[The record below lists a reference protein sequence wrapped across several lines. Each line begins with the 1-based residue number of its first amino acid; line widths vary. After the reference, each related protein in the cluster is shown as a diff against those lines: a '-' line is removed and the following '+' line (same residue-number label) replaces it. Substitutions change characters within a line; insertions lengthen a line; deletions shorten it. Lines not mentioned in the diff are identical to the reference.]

1 MKNLNK
7 NLLAL
12 ASILAFTSFWYV
24 NADLQVS
31 GSDGSSVIMTD
42 DGNMSVSSSWSTI
55 KFAPNS
61 SKLFLKWKID
71 GYKVVLNWN
80 KYSWSEDLL
89 GYRVEFSWSGAENT
103 ISVWADK
110 TTLENYDAKAWVNKY
125 QVFAVWSEWDLA
137 KSNEIVLKM
146 WANGWYDFSN
156 KSFSWAKMEMK
167 ENKDKIKENRETIK
181 DNLKNFKDE
190 NWTVAKYMSWLT
202 QEQKDSL
209 LSLREER
216 QKEVNEILVKIKA
229 WNLTETEIAELKT
242 ELNTISDEY
251 LAKVK
256 EVVWDNEE
264 LLKFFQLRTELFKE
278 NQELRQENKTTRN
291 EVKETRTE
299 IKDTK
304 KALRD
309 KYKAVFSKKLEWK
322 LDNLSADKIKAI
334 IEKVDTLIA
343 KYNES
348 DLSQDKK
355 DKLVAQLESIKGI
368 LQDKLTESEDLINVD
383 ELLK

>member
-12 ASILAFTSFWYV
+12 ASLLVFTSFWYA
-24 NADLQVS
+24 NADMQVS
-31 GSDGSSVIMTD
+31 NSDGTSVIMTND
-42 DGNMSVSSSWSTI
+42 WSMSVSSSWTTVKLTS
-55 KFAPNS
+55 NS
-61 SKLFLKWKID
+61 SKLLLKWKID
-71 GYKVVLNWN
+71 GYKVILNWN
-80 KYSWSEDLL
+80 KYSWSDELL
-89 GYRVEFSWSGAENT
+89 GYRVEFSWSWTQNT

-125 QVFAVWSEWDLA
+125 QIFAVWSEWDLA
-137 KSNEIVLKM
+137 KSNEIILKM

-167 ENKDKIKENRETIK
+167 ENKEKIKENRETIK
-181 DNLKNFKDE
+181 ENLKDFKQE

-216 QKEVNEILVKIKA
+216 QKEVNEILAKIKA
-229 WNLTETEIAELKT
+229 WNLTETESAELKAK
-242 ELNTISDEY
+242 LNTISEEY

-256 EVVWDNEE
+256 EIVWDNEE
-264 LLKFFQLRTELFKE
+264 LLNFFQLRTEVFKE

-291 EVKETRTE
+291 DVKETRTE

-304 KALRD
+304 KALKD
-309 KYKAVFSKKLEWK
+309 KYKIVFAKKLEWK
-322 LDNLSADKIKAI
+322 LDNLSTDKIKAI

-343 KYNES
+343 KYKES

-355 DKLVAQLESIKGI
+355 EKLTAQLESIKEI
-368 LQDKLTESEDLINVD
+368 LNDKLTESEDLINVD
-383 ELLK
+383 DLLQ

>member
-12 ASILAFTSFWYV
+12 ASVFAFASFWYV

-31 GSDGSSVIMTD
+31 GSNGSSVIMTD

-89 GYRVEFSWSGAENT
+89 GYRVEFSWSGVENT

-125 QVFAVWSEWDLA
+125 QIFAVWSEWDLA

-229 WNLTETEIAELKT
+229 WNLSETEIAELKT

-355 DKLVAQLESIKGI
+355 DKLVAQLESIKAI

>member
-42 DGNMSVSSSWSTI
+42 DGSMSVSSSWSTI

-80 KYSWSEDLL
+80 KYSWNEDLL

-216 QKEVNEILVKIKA
+216 QKEVNKILVKIKA
-229 WNLTETEIAELKT
+229 WNLSEAEIAELKT

-355 DKLVAQLESIKGI
+355 DKLVAQLESIKAI